1 MKIQLSD
8 HFTYGRLIR
17 FTLPSVG
24 MMVFTS
30 VYGVVDGFFVSN
42 YVGKTQFASI
52 NLIIPFLM
60 ILGAVGFMI
69 GAGGSALTAK
79 TFGEGDDRKANRI
92 FSLLIYI
99 IIGTGAVFTFLGQ
112 LLLEPVSRF
121 LGASED
127 MLPNCIAYGR
137 IILCSLVPFMLQNVF
152 QSFLITAGKPTMGL
166 VVTISAGVTNML
178 LDWLFMAVFGWGIS
192 GAAAATAIAQGVGGL
207 VPLIY
212 FILPNKSSLRLCRT
226 KIDRKAVIKSCTNG
240 SSEFMTNISM
250 SIVSMVYNFQLMNI
264 AGEDGVSAYGIIMYI
279 NFIFIAIFIGFS
291 IGSAPIV
298 GYHYGA
304 GDTDELKNL
313 LRKSVVII
321 GTLGALLTVSAEL
334 AARPL
339 AMIFVG
345 YDADLLGMTVTGLRI
360 CSLSFILCGFSIFGS
375 GFFTALNNGL
385 VSAVISFCRTLI
397 FEIIAVL
404 VLPVFFGIYGIWSA
418 VVTTEVL
425 SVTLTVFFFIRNRK
439 KYRYA

>member
-79 TFGEGDDRKANRI
+79 TFGEGDARKANRI
-92 FSLLIYI
+92 FSLLVYI
-99 IIGTGAVFTFLGQ
+99 IIGTGAVFTLLGQ

-178 LDWLFMAVFGWGIS
+178 LDWLFMAVFGWGIT

-207 VPLIY
+207 VPLVY

-226 KIDRKAVIKSCTNG
+226 KIDRKTIIRSCTNG

-313 LRKSVVII
+313 LGKSVIII
-321 GTLGALLTVSAEL
+321 GALGALLTVSAEL

-345 YDADLLGMTVTGLRI
+345 YDADLLEMTVTGLRI

-385 VSAVISFCRTLI
+385 VSAVISFCRTLV

-418 VVTTEVL
+418 VVATEVL
-425 SVTLTVFFFIRNRK
+425 SVTLTVFFFVKNRK
-439 KYRYA
+439 NYRYA

>member
-1 MKIQLSD
+1 MKIQISD

-24 MMVFTS
+24 MMIFTS
-30 VYGVVDGFFVSN
+30 IYGVVDGFFVSN
-42 YVGKTQFASI
+42 CVGKTQFASI

-79 TFGEGDDRKANRI
+79 TFGEGKPEKANRI
-92 FSLLIYI
+92 FSLLVYI
-99 IIGTGAVFTFLGQ
+99 IIGTGAVFTLLGQ

-121 LGASED
+121 LGASDD

-166 VVTISAGVTNML
+166 VVTISAGVSNML
-178 LDWLFMAVFGWGIS
+178 LDWLFMAVFGWGIT

-212 FILPNKSSLRLCRT
+212 FILPNKSSLRLGRT
-226 KIDRKAVIKSCTNG
+226 NIDRKVIIRSCTNG

-264 AGEDGVSAYGIIMYI
+264 VGEDGVSAYGIIMYI

-313 LRKSVVII
+313 LGKSVII
-321 GTLGALLTVSAEL
+321 VGTLGAVLTVSAEL

-339 AMIFVG
+339 AMIFAG
-345 YDADLLGMTVTGLRI
+345 YDADLLEMTVEGLRI
-360 CSLSFILCGFSIFGS
+360 CSMSFILCGFSIFGS

-385 VSAVISFCRTLI
+385 VSAVISFCRTLV
-397 FEIIAVL
+397 FEIASVL
-404 VLPVFFGIYGIWSA
+404 VLPLFFGIYGIWFA
-418 VVTTEVL
+418 VVATEVL
-425 SVTLTVFFFIRNRK
+425 SVTLTVFFFVKNRE

>member
-8 HFTYGRLIR
+8 HFTYGRLIL
-17 FTLPSVG
+17 FTLPSVA

-79 TFGEGDDRKANRI
+79 TFGEGDARKANRI
-92 FSLLIYI
+92 FSLLVYI
-99 IIGTGAVFTFLGQ
+99 IIGTGAVFTLLGQ

-137 IILCSLVPFMLQNVF
+137 IILLSLVPFMLQNVF

-166 VVTISAGVTNML
+166 VVTISAGVSNML
-178 LDWLFMAVFGWGIS
+178 LDWLFMAVFGWGIT
-192 GAAAATAIAQGVGGL
+192 GAAAATAIAQGVGGF

-212 FILPNKSSLRLCRT
+212 FIVPNKSSLRLCRT
-226 KIDRKAVIKSCTNG
+226 SIDRRVILKACTNG

-298 GYHYGA
+298 GFHYGA

-313 LRKSVVII
+313 FGKSVVII
-321 GTLGALLTVSAEL
+321 GTLGAFLTVSAEL

-345 YDADLLGMTVTGLRI
+345 YDADLLEMTVQGLMI

-385 VSAVISFCRTLI
+385 VSAVISFCRTLV

-404 VLPVFFGIYGIWSA
+404 VLPLFFGIIGIWSA
-418 VVTTEVL
+418 VVATEVL
-425 SVTLTVFFFIRNRK
+425 SVALTVFFFVCNRK
-439 KYRYA
+439 KYGYA

>member
-1 MKIQLSD
+1 MKIQISD

-24 MMVFTS
+24 MMIFTS
-30 VYGVVDGFFVSN
+30 IYGVVDGFFVSN
-42 YVGKTQFASI
+42 CVGKTQFASI

-79 TFGEGDDRKANRI
+79 TFGEGKPEKANRI
-92 FSLLIYI
+92 FSLLVYI
-99 IIGTGAVFTFLGQ
+99 IIGTGAVFTLLGQ

-121 LGASED
+121 LGASDD

-166 VVTISAGVTNML
+166 VVTISAGVSNML
-178 LDWLFMAVFGWGIS
+178 LDWLFMAVFGWGIT

-212 FILPNKSSLRLCRT
+212 FILPNKSSLRLGRT
-226 KIDRKAVIKSCTNG
+226 NIDRKVIIRSCTNG

-313 LRKSVVII
+313 LGKSVII
-321 GTLGALLTVSAEL
+321 VGTLGAVLTVSAEL

-339 AMIFVG
+339 AMIFAG
-345 YDADLLGMTVTGLRI
+345 YDADLLEMTVEGLRI
-360 CSLSFILCGFSIFGS
+360 CSMSFILCGFSIFGS

-385 VSAVISFCRTLI
+385 VSAVISFCRTL
-397 FEIIAVL
+397 
-404 VLPVFFGIYGIWSA
+404 VF
-418 VVTTEVL
+418 
-425 SVTLTVFFFIRNRK
+425 
-439 KYRYA
+439 